1 MEAYI
6 GAAAMVPFGRFPD
19 RSAADLGRDAVLTLL
34 QETKVAPDEIDAVY
48 VGRSFAGVIDGQVSV
63 SGQVALRGTGIEDL
77 PVLNFENACASAP
90 TALHCASHAVRAG
103 QHRMVLIIGM
113 DKLYA
118 RDRDQSMTALFGA
131 LDVQDN
137 AWMLKRKQETGSW
150 GSIFMDNYYA
160 KLAREYLRDT
170 GATREDLAAVAV
182 KNRRHASLN
191 PYAQY
196 RALITAGEVLG
207 ADMIAEPLTRLM
219 CSPLTDGAAAML
231 VVSGEAQ
238 GRIGGPAVRVAASAI
253 RSGHPSR
260 GTREHVIARTAKQA
274 FEEAGLGPQDMSLA
288 ELHDASAVAELT
300 SSELIGFCGAGDGMR
315 LTRDGVSALGGA
327 LPINVS
333 GGLLSRGHPGAATGA
348 AQLVELV
355 WQLQGRAGQRQV
367 DGAQAGLAHSAGG
380 RVGDETACTAITIL
394 TRERQARA

>member
-1 MEAYI
+1 MDASYI
-6 GAAAMVPFGRFPD
+6 GAAAMIPFGRYPD
-19 RSAADLGRDAVLTLL
+19 RSAAELGREAVLKLL
-34 QETKVAPDEIDAVY
+34 QDARIEAGEIDAVY
-48 VGRSFAGVIDGQVSV
+48 VGRSFASVIDGQVSV

-77 PVLNFENACASAP
+77 PVFNFENACASAP

-103 QHRMVLIIGM
+103 QYRTALVLGM

-118 RDRDQSMTALFGA
+118 RDRDRSMTALFGA
-131 LDVQDN
+131 LDVQDM
-137 AWMLKRKQETGSW
+137 AWMLERRRETGSW

-170 GATREDLAAVAV
+170 GATPQDLAQVAV

-191 PYAQY
+191 ACAQY
-196 RALITAGEVLG
+196 REPITADQVL
-207 ADMIAEPLTRLM
+207 AAHMVAEPLTRLM

-238 GRIGGPAVRVAASAI
+238 KALGGPAVRVAATAI
-253 RSGHPSR
+253 RSGYPSR
-260 GTREHVIARTAKQA
+260 GAHEHVISRTAKQA
-274 FEEAGLGPQDMSLA
+274 FEEAGIGPHDVSLA

-300 SSELIGFCGAGDGMR
+300 SSELIGFCGAGEGVR
-315 LTRDGVSALGGA
+315 LTREGSSSLGGSM
-327 LPINVS
+327 PINVS

-348 AQLVELV
+348 AQIVELV
-355 WQLQGRAGQRQV
+355 WQLQGRAGNRQV
-367 DGAQAGLAHSAGG
+367 DRARIGLAHSAGG

-394 TRERQARA
+394 AREG